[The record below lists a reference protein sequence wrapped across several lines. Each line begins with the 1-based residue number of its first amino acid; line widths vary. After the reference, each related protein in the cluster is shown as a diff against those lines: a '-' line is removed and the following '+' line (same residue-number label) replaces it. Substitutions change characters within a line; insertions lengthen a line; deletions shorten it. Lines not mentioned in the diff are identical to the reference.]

1 MSKNYKQAM
10 DRIAVSDALKSRIM
24 DAAEEKLAEGE
35 REEKTDSRT
44 KKTDSRAQKRSKVF
58 YLRYAAGIAAC
69 AAICLTTVYLTKN
82 LGMDGILPQ
91 LEEPPI
97 QSEIEPPSK
106 NEPSADKNTE
116 NTEGNSTE
124 KPQTAPKSDEGLTD
138 SKNTD
143 TTGRSDSTKGQGGN
157 ITARPSSAAESGS
170 GISDNSENTASGG
183 KFDNS
188 ENTANNGKS
197 DNSGNTAGSG
207 KTDNTEGSASGGTA
221 EGSENTAQGELPPKS
236 ENPMG
241 GENPGTDPSNELSS
255 ALPPTE
261 TADIEELRRL
271 AGYAFKMP
279 TYVTEGYKIDGTSLI
294 LGELIQISY
303 RSAEDEEINYR
314 TEKGSG
320 DISGDYNVYDTS
332 EELQVGGNTVTV
344 KGIGGKYYL
353 AIWEDG
359 ESAYSLGMSAG
370 ADKAEMLKIIGSV
383 AAVE

>member
-35 REEKTDSRT
+35 REEKTDSR
-44 KKTDSRAQKRSKVF
+44 AQKRSKVF
-58 YLRYAAGIAAC
+58 YLRYAASAAAC
-69 AAICLTTVYLTKN
+69 VAICLTTVYLTKN

-97 QSEIEPPSK
+97 QSEVEPPSK

-116 NTEGNSTE
+116 DTEGNSAE
-124 KPQTAPKSDEGLTD
+124 KPQAAPKSDEGLTD
-138 SKNTD
+138 RKNTD
-143 TTGRSDSTKGQGGN
+143 TTGRSDSMKGQGGN
-157 ITARPSSAAESGS
+157 IKARPSSAAESGS
-170 GISDNSENTASGG
+170 G
-183 KFDNS
+183 
-188 ENTANNGKS
+188 KS
-197 DNSGNTAGSG
+197 DNGENAAGGVKSDNGENTAGSG
-207 KTDNTEGSASGGTA
+207 KTDNAEGSASGGAA
-221 EGSENTAQGELPPKS
+221 EDSENTLPPKS
-236 ENPMG
+236 ENPIG
-241 GENPGTDPSNELSS
+241 GENSSTDPSDELVS

-279 TYVTEGYKIDGTSLI
+279 TYVTEGYKIDSTTLI

-332 EELQVGGNTVTV
+332 EKLQVGGNTVTV

>member
-44 KKTDSRAQKRSKVF
+44 KKTDSRAQKRSKMF
-58 YLRYAAGIAAC
+58 YLRYDAGIAAC

-143 TTGRSDSTKGQGGN
+143 TTGSSDGAKDQGGN
-157 ITARPSSAAESGS
+157 ITSRPSSAAESGG
-170 GISDNSENTASGG
+170 GI
-183 KFDNS
+183 
-188 ENTANNGKS
+188 S

-207 KTDNTEGSASGGTA
+207 KTDSKEGSASGGTA

-241 GENPGTDPSNELSS
+241 GGNPGTDPSNELSS

-279 TYVTEGYKIDGTSLI
+279 TYVTEGYKIDSTTLI

-303 RSAEDEEINYR
+303 RSAEDAEINYR

-359 ESAYSLGMSAG
+359 ESAYSLSMSAG
-370 ADKAEMLKIIGSV
+370 ADKVEILKIIGSV
-383 AAVE
+383 AAIE

>member
-24 DAAEEKLAEGE
+24 DAAEEKLTEGE
-35 REEKTDSRT
+35 LEE
-44 KKTDSRAQKRSKVF
+44 KTDSRAQKRSKVF

-143 TTGRSDSTKGQGGN
+143 TTGSSDGAKGQGGN
-157 ITARPSSAAESGS
+157 ITSRPSSAAESGS
-170 GISDNSENTASGG
+170 GISDNSENTA
-183 KFDNS
+183 
-188 ENTANNGKS
+188 NNGKL

-207 KTDNTEGSASGGTA
+207 KTDSKEGSASGGTA
-221 EGSENTAQGELPPKS
+221 EDSENTAQGELPPKS

-241 GENPGTDPSNELSS
+241 GGNPGTDPSNELSS

-279 TYVTEGYKIDGTSLI
+279 TYVTEGYKMDGTSLI
-294 LGELIQISY
+294 LGELIQINY

-359 ESAYSLGMSAG
+359 ESAYSLSMSAG

>member
-1 MSKNYKQAM
+1 M

-24 DAAEEKLAEGE
+24 DAAEEKLTEGE
-35 REEKTDSRT
+35 LEE
-44 KKTDSRAQKRSKVF
+44 KTDSRAQKRSKVF

-138 SKNTD
+138 GKNTD
-143 TTGRSDSTKGQGGN
+143 TTERSDSMKGQGGN
-157 ITARPSSAAESGS
+157 ITSRPSSAAESGS
-170 GISDNSENTASGG
+170 GIS
-183 KFDNS
+183 DNS

-207 KTDNTEGSASGGTA
+207 KTDSKEGSASGGTA
-221 EGSENTAQGELPPKS
+221 EDSENTAQGELPPKS

-241 GENPGTDPSNELSS
+241 GGNPGTDPSNELSS

-279 TYVTEGYKIDGTSLI
+279 AYVTEGYKMDGTSLI

-320 DISGDYNVYDTS
+320 DISGDHNVYDTS

>member
-1 MSKNYKQAM
+1 M

-24 DAAEEKLAEGE
+24 DAAEERLAEGE
-35 REEKTDSRT
+35 RDEKTDSRT

-58 YLRYAAGIAAC
+58 YLRYAASAAAC
-69 AAICLTTVYLTKN
+69 VAICLTTVYLTKN

-106 NEPSADKNTE
+106 NEPSADKNPK
-116 NTEGNSTE
+116 NPEGNSAE
-124 KPQTAPKSDEGLTD
+124 KPQNAPKSDNGLTD

-143 TTGRSDSTKGQGGN
+143 TTGSSDGAKGQGGN
-157 ITARPSSAAESGS
+157 ITARPSVAAESGS
-170 GISDNSENTASGG
+170 GNADNGENAAGGVKSDNGEKS
-183 KFDNS
+183 DNN
-188 ENTANNGKS
+188 ENTAN
-197 DNSGNTAGSG
+197 SG
-207 KTDNTEGSASGGTA
+207 KTDNAESSASGGTA
-221 EGSENTAQGELPPKS
+221 EGGGNTAQGELPPKS

-241 GENPGTDPSNELSS
+241 GENPGTGPSDELSS

-279 TYVTEGYKIDGTSLI
+279 TYVTEGYKIDSTTLI

-303 RSAEDEEINYR
+303 RSAEDAEINYR

-359 ESAYSLGMSAG
+359 ESTYSLGMSEG
-370 ADKAEMLKIIGSV
+370 ADKAEMLKIIDSV

>member
-35 REEKTDSRT
+35 REEKTDSR
-44 KKTDSRAQKRSKVF
+44 APKRSKVF
-58 YLRYAAGIAAC
+58 YLRYAASAAAC
-69 AAICLTTVYLTKN
+69 VAICLTTVYLTKN

-91 LEEPPI
+91 LEEPPS

-116 NTEGNSTE
+116 NTEGNSAE
-124 KPQTAPKSDEGLTD
+124 KPQTAPKSDNGLTD
-138 SKNTD
+138 SENAD
-143 TTGRSDSTKGQGGN
+143 TTGSSDSAKGQGGN

-170 GISDNSENTASGG
+170 GKADNGKNTAIG
-183 KFDNS
+183 
-188 ENTANNGKS
+188 GKS
-197 DNSGNTAGSG
+197 DNNENTAGGG
-207 KTDNTEGSASGGTA
+207 KTDNTEGSASGGAA
-221 EGSENTAQGELPPKS
+221 EGGENTAQGELPPKS
-236 ENPMG
+236 ENPIG
-241 GENPGTDPSNELSS
+241 GGNPSTDPSDELSS

-279 TYVTEGYKIDGTSLI
+279 TYVTEGYKIDSTTLI

-359 ESAYSLGMSAG
+359 ESAYSLGMSEG